1 METKKSASQI
11 TETLYR
17 QYLEHLLA
25 GNKKSCITIINEL
38 LGRNID
44 IKDLYT
50 NLFQRSMYE
59 VGHLW
64 ESNQISIATEHLAT
78 FSTEGL
84 LNLVYPV
91 LFSTPRVGKKAVISC
106 VKNGYH
112 QVGGKMVA
120 DIFELKGWDGY
131 FLGANT
137 PSRALVQFI
146 DEQKPRLVGLSISI
160 LSNLVHL
167 QHTLKILR
175 TTFPNLDIIL
185 GGQAFRYG
193 GMEVLEKFRNVV
205 YIPSLTEL
213 ENLVIK
219 KNNEG

>member
-1 METKKSASQI
+1 METKKNDSKI
-11 TETLYR
+11 TETIYR
-17 QYLEHLLA
+17 HYLDHLLA
-25 GNKKSCITIINEL
+25 GNKKQCSRIINEL
-38 LGRNID
+38 LGRGID

-59 VGHLW
+59 VGYLW

-78 FSTEGL
+78 ISTEGL

-106 VKNGYH
+106 VKNEFH
-112 QVGGKMVA
+112 QLGGKMAA

-146 DEQKPRLVGLSISI
+146 DDRQPRLVGLSLSI
-160 LSNLVHL
+160 LANLVHL
-167 QHTLKILR
+167 EHTLETLR

-185 GGQAFRYG
+185 GGQAFLHG
-193 GMEVLEKFRNVV
+193 GMEILEKFKNVV
-205 YIPSLTEL
+205 YIPSLTDL

-219 KNNEG
+219 KNNEQ